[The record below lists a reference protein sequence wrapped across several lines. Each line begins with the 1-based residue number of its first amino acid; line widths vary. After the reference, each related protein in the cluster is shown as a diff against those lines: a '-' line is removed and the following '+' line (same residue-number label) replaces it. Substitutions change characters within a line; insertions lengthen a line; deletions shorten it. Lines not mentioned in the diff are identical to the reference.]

1 MKLILVIIL
10 IFGMVSAGYAA
21 TPVLSLEGQMQKQA
35 RINKKNAITEKRAAI
50 ESKKKAN
57 QDRLAVLRIQKNQ
70 PKTSTQSTTKTTTE
84 IHITTPTQTT
94 NTLSIATSTSVSNPT
109 SQTSVAGVDMNRVRD
124 TWLSWYNSGRAS
136 KWLGVY
142 GYDSSLDSTAHDWN
156 LIFAESR
163 GTNYHER
170 APGDGY
176 YNYPIINKW
185 FQDRWVNPPVISWVN
200 HSENVSY
207 GYYACSKSDCTDD
220 LINAIRSS
228 YIFFINSAVHAKS
241 VYQPNFTKIG
251 LDVIVVPNE
260 RRYYVTVHYM
270 TR

>member
-84 IHITTPTQTT
+84 IHITTTTQIAK
-94 NTLSIATSTSVSNPT
+94 TLSIATSTSVSNPT

-136 KWLGVY
+136 K
-142 GYDSSLDSTAHDWN
+142 
-156 LIFAESR
+156 
-163 GTNYHER
+163 
-170 APGDGY
+170 
-176 YNYPIINKW
+176 
-185 FQDRWVNPPVISWVN
+185 
-200 HSENVSY
+200 
-207 GYYACSKSDCTDD
+207 
-220 LINAIRSS
+220 
-228 YIFFINSAVHAKS
+228 
-241 VYQPNFTKIG
+241 
-251 LDVIVVPNE
+251 
-260 RRYYVTVHYM
+260 
-270 TR
+270 